1 MNTAFNQKQFKSL
14 IKAARIVS
22 IVAKW
27 LFIVTGGIALIVF
40 IVGLYIPEDFMTFKF
55 SSLTLHRYL
64 DFQLEAYLSENILI
78 KEVTLSSIFLAG
90 GLFAVVGSI
99 FFVGFFVLL
108 NRIFIQ
114 VEAERPFS
122 QEVIGSM
129 RLIAFGFMAAG
140 VVIPIFEYL
149 FLYSLASQI
158 DDALHV
164 TYNLNLGYVMIG
176 ALVYIIMR
184 IFEYGA
190 YLQNQY
196 DETV

>member
-14 IKAARIVS
+14 IKAARIFS
-22 IVAKW
+22 IIAKW
-27 LFIVTGGIALIVF
+27 LFIVTGGVALIAF
-40 IVGLYIPEDFMTFKF
+40 IVGLYIPKDFMTFKF
-55 SSLTLHRYL
+55 SALTLHRYL

-78 KEVTLSSIFLAG
+78 KEVTLSSILLAG
-90 GLFAVVGSI
+90 GLFAVVGSLFSI
-99 FFVGFFVLL
+99 GLFVLL

-114 VEAERPFS
+114 VEAARPFS

-129 RLIAFGFMAAG
+129 RLIAFGFMVAG

-149 FLYSLASQI
+149 FLYSLVSQI
-158 DDALHV
+158 DDALHAS
-164 TYNLNLGYVMIG
+164 YNLDLGFIMIG